1 VETIRIYAPSASGK
15 TFRPRDEKTRS
26 FLKSRRGL
34 AEEIIMSLMQVA
46 TLAAQAAADSA
57 PSEFGIML
65 KLWLKSI
72 GWALAGGLG
81 MGFGLVLSL
90 KIFTVLTRD
99 VDEWAEVK
107 KNNLGMSI
115 ILSSVV
121 LGTSLVIM
129 MSMHG

>member
-1 VETIRIYAPSASGK
+1 
-15 TFRPRDEKTRS
+15 
-26 FLKSRRGL
+26 
-34 AEEIIMSLMQVA
+34 MSLMNVA
-46 TLAAQAAADSA
+46 AALSQAAADAA
-57 PSEFGIML
+57 PSELVMLL
-65 KLWLKSI
+65 KLWGKAI
-72 GWALAGGLG
+72 GWAIAGGLG

-115 ILSSVV
+115 IVSAVI

-129 MSMHG
+129 MSVH

>member
-1 VETIRIYAPSASGK
+1 MLNV
-15 TFRPRDEKTRS
+15 
-26 FLKSRRGL
+26 L
-34 AEEIIMSLMQVA
+34 AVLSQ
-46 TLAAQAAADSA
+46 AADSA
-57 PSEFGIML
+57 APSELMMLL
-65 KLWLKSI
+65 KLWAKAI
-72 GWALAGGLG
+72 GWAIAGGLG

-115 ILSSVV
+115 IVSAVI

-129 MSMHG
+129 MSVH